1 MFERSLEMSFH
12 VLVVDMAENEAITK
26 AIMMGLIHFCCYN
39 IVPQKLFFLWLHVQ
53 KCKVKWPHLGMM
65 LLEDVQ
71 SSDHH

>member
-39 IVPQKLFFLWLHVQ
+39 IVPQKLFFFVAP
-53 KCKVKWPHLGMM
+53 CTEM
-65 LLEDVQ
+65 
-71 SSDHH
+71 